1 MKVKFIQTFTAVLFQ
16 FVLFQVV
23 ATNFSLAQDFTKK
36 DAERVCRGWLTDKDG
51 SDWNDC
57 ITTQTQRLG
66 VNNSVKKKDFL
77 QIARNKCG
85 GRITVRES
93 DDFRYCVKTQLQQLK
108 GGVAVKDS
116 HSTQSV
122 AQSGGRLSPHERTC
136 LDLGFKKKTEN
147 FGNCVLE
154 LYGREQGGSGTSQTA
169 TVQNGDGTPED
180 ATCRRYGAALGTGEY
195 ASCRVQLL
203 QVRFQQQQYERQA
216 QIYAEQKALAE
227 KQREQARA
235 EKMLRFGLGMMSST
249 SPYFSDGLARGAM
262 AAELGYLPPQPTP
275 PEPVIVNLPGM
286 RLRCSSFGNT
296 YTCR

>member
-1 MKVKFIQTFTAVLFQ
+1 MMRNIPK
-16 FVLFQVV
+16 
-23 ATNFSLAQDFTKK
+23 SL
-36 DAERVCRGWLTDKDG
+36 
-51 SDWNDC
+51 
-57 ITTQTQRLG
+57 
-66 VNNSVKKKDFL
+66 
-77 QIARNKCG
+77 
-85 GRITVRES
+85 
-93 DDFRYCVKTQLQQLK
+93 CVYV
-108 GGVAVKDS
+108 GI
-116 HSTQSV
+116 
-122 AQSGGRLSPHERTC
+122 TC
-136 LDLGFKKKTEN
+136 LSASYPSVSFALDTFEQEQTCSELGFKKKTEK
-147 FGNCVLE
+147 FGSCVLE
-154 LYGREQGGSGTSQTA
+154 LVSRKSSSAPVITKNQQKAEGPPP
-169 TVQNGDGTPED
+169 DGTPED
-180 ATCRRYGAALGTGEY
+180 ATCRSYGAALGTSEY